1 PLQDQAGQADAAAEF
16 EDALAG
22 DVEAVHRL
30 REHAAGRPQLPEQ
43 APLRRRDAGPLA
55 MAVGIGELLGVA
67 EQAQPIAVATDG
79 LLDFTDLV
87 TRHARSRY
95 GAVMLRERARHGRF
109 SPCSPI
115 AHGPL
120 MRPAAGA
127 GKLQPSFNREA
138 AMAGNRLRI
147 AIWGLAAALWLL
159 PLVAMQFT
167 DEVNWTAFDFVFWAG
182 MLLVACTAYEVVSRM
197 SPSRAYRAG
206 VGVAVVTG
214 FLVIWINGAVG
225 MIGDEDN
232 AWNLLFLVALVVGA
246 AGALLSWFRPA

>member
-1 PLQDQAGQADAAAEF
+1 MRAPGKAPPGTSWAETREGAASRAGRGKRGAEPSP
-16 EDALAG
+16 AHRHATPSAPG
-22 DVEAVHRL
+22 RAISAIAHRL
-30 REHAAGRPQLPEQ
+30 
-43 APLRRRDAGPLA
+43 
-55 MAVGIGELLGVA
+55 
-67 EQAQPIAVATDG
+67 
-79 LLDFTDLV
+79 
-87 TRHARSRY
+87 
-95 GAVMLRERARHGRF
+95 
-109 SPCSPI
+109 
-115 AHGPL
+115 L
-120 MRPAAGA
+120 MRLGGGA
-127 GKLQPSFNREA
+127 GKLPPSFDRRST

-167 DEVNWTAFDFVFWAG
+167 DEVNWTTFDFVFWAG

-214 FLVIWINGAVG
+214 FLVVWVNGAVG

-246 AGALLSWFRPA
+246 AGALLTWFRPAGMARSLYATAAVPGAVALVALVAGPDVRGAAFALCFVLPWLFSAGLFRRAALHPG